1 MSFEHVKKMYA
12 LECTEE
18 SLRDLIKMQ
27 VQSVWG
33 RPKDSSFLNI
43 SGNADVAS

>member
-1 MSFEHVKKMYA
+1 MSFEHLRKTYV

-33 RPKDSSFLNI
+33 RPKDSSFLRI
-43 SGNADVAS
+43 SGNADIAS